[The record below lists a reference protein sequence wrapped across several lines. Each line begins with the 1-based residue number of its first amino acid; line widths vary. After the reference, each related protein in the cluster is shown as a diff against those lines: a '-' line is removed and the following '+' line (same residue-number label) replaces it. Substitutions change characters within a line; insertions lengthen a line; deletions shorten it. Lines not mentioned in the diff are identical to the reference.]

1 MATNSIQ
8 ILKFAGD
15 TRTYKVDD
23 RDTSLIG
30 ATIKAGE
37 PVVACGNFAARVGTF
52 QPRIATLNGRFIG
65 VAQKESTETAS
76 ANGVVD
82 VITVIPG
89 QTVLEGAA
97 TTIANVDT
105 AAELLTYL
113 NNYIAFDATTEPAST
128 TAATITIDENDTDDP
143 NGNGLILI
151 DGSGDARGL
160 CDVLVHILATAQ
172 GNLYGQTMD

>member
-1 MATNSIQ
+1 MAVNDIKV
-8 ILKFAGD
+8 LKFAGD

-23 RDTSLIG
+23 RDTSGYGL
-30 ATIKAGE
+30 TIKAGE
-37 PVVACGNFAARVGTF
+37 PVLACGNYATRVGTYE
-52 QPRIATLNGRFIG
+52 PRIAELNGRFIG
-65 VAQKESTETAS
+65 IAQKESTETAT

-97 TTIANVDT
+97 TTVANVDT

-113 NNYIAFDATTEPAST
+113 NNYILFDATTEPAST
-128 TAATITIDENDTDDP
+128 TAATITIDENDTSDP

-151 DGSGDARGL
+151 DGSADARGL
-160 CDVLVHILATAQ
+160 CDVTVHMLVTQ
-172 GNLYGQTMD
+172 NGNLYGQTMD